1 MNNTKVDINIKLLSP
16 LMHYGDERL
25 GTMQIMRT
33 NKFLYK
39 GEFIDIPVYSGNG
52 FRGQFRR
59 IAMRDFLDK
68 IGLAEEGISEK
79 LYYTLFTGGSLT
91 GGSRYE
97 EIGNR
102 MYLRKMCPPLAL
114 LGSAIGDQ
122 IIQGKMKSAIFLP
135 ICKETVEYTGKES
148 DISFYDMLEDIFY
161 TRKDDLKS
169 VTYNINKDQEG
180 KKNDNPVQMKYE
192 AQCLS
197 AGTELTGTIIIENSD
212 KVEESMLNATLKKI
226 KEIPFIGGKS
236 AAGHGKISLSFDELE
251 SEEVYYNYLEENK
264 DEIRQ
269 WVRDLEGALK

>member
-1 MNNTKVDINIKLLSP
+1 MNNTKVDIKIKMLSP

-33 NKFLYK
+33 NKFLYD

-59 IAMRDFLDK
+59 IAMMDFLEK
-68 IGLAEEGISEK
+68 IGIAEEGISEK

-102 MYLRKMCPPLAL
+102 LRLRKMCPPLAL

-135 ICKETVEYTGKES
+135 VCKETIDYTGKES
-148 DISFYDMLEDIFY
+148 DISFYDMLEEVFY

-169 VTYNINKDQEG
+169 VTYNIKQDEE
-180 KKNDNPVQMKYE
+180 KKKKENPVQMKYE

-197 AGTELTGTIIIENSD
+197 AGAEMVGTIVIENSNE
-212 KVEESMLNATLKKI
+212 VEESMLNATLKKI
-226 KEIPFIGGKS
+226 QEVPYIGGKS
-236 AAGHGKISLSFDELE
+236 AAGHGKITLGYGELE
-251 SEEVYYNYLEENK
+251 SEETYYNYLEENK
-264 DEIRQ
+264 EDIRE
-269 WVRDLEGALK
+269 WIRELEGALK